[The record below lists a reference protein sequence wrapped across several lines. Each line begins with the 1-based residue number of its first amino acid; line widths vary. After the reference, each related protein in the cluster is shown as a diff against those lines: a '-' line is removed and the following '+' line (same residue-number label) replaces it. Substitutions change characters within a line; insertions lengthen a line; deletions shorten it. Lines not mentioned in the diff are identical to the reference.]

1 MREAADDMRWADR
14 ALASVWER
22 VRVTAD
28 QVGPR
33 FPLYAEPGTGVWK
46 STSKGSWT
54 GGFWAGLLWLRALA
68 SGAPRDRSA
77 AAECTGRLAHW
88 LDQDTATRGLIFWY
102 GTALAAGPG
111 GSGAAAQLRE
121 QAARACLA
129 GYDPERGL
137 VPWGAAFGGPR
148 MLARADAVPGLVPLL
163 AGWSDAGR
171 AAAYGHLTRQLE
183 LSLAEHPPR
192 PAWAA
197 AKDGSWTACP
207 EPAPGWSRTV
217 PWLLLG
223 LADGVHWLGAGGLWA
238 AAEQLAAPRLVAGV
252 PLVPDAQ
259 DGNAQGGNAPPA
271 GNARQTGNARLHG
284 HDAGP
289 LDTSAAAIEAVALLK
304 LAALT
309 RAAGPDSTAGIG
321 RTGEA
326 VGTADGADAPT
337 RRARRILYRLCS
349 RHLTAG
355 GALTAGCYDA
365 GRGLAPR
372 HELIWGD
379 FFLAFGLAILTGLTE
394 PFTT

>member
-1 MREAADDMRWADR
+1 M
-14 ALASVWER
+14 
-22 VRVTAD
+22 
-28 QVGPR
+28 
-33 FPLYAEPGTGVWK
+33 
-46 STSKGSWT
+46 
-54 GGFWAGLLWLRALA
+54 
-68 SGAPRDRSA
+68 
-77 AAECTGRLAHW
+77 
-88 LDQDTATRGLIFWY
+88 
-102 GTALAAGPG
+102 
-111 GSGAAAQLRE
+111 
-121 QAARACLA
+121 
-129 GYDPERGL
+129 
-137 VPWGAAFGGPR
+137 
-148 MLARADAVPGLVPLL
+148 
-163 AGWSDAGR
+163 
-171 AAAYGHLTRQLE
+171 
-183 LSLAEHPPR
+183 
-192 PAWAA
+192 
-197 AKDGSWTACP
+197 
-207 EPAPGWSRTV
+207 

-309 RAAGPDSTAGIG
+309 RAAGIG